1 MLKIPHSIIQ
11 YFQEYKEKYS
21 ILENIVDSIVRQ
33 NVLDPRWLFLHRIK
47 KEDSFYFKLQ
57 TGRLKEAME
66 DFLACTIVVENSRQV
81 TDAENRIT
89 TFFDIC
95 SRRPE
100 AKNITYS
107 TPEKFAFDDLR
118 LYLKLKDRDVKENL
132 ELKGL
137 IFEVQIKTFL
147 QHAWSIA
154 THDLIYKPKTG
165 TDWAMARVAFQVRA
179 MLEHAEVSIDQVE
192 RLAKSDLLAKENKR
206 IKQLKKIENFLR
218 KNWAEG
224 LGNNVGRLAE
234 NILRLSE
241 LFDTNIDNLLKW
253 INEDTQN
260 GLGAN
265 LVGFSPY
272 EVALESVIVHVRN
285 AYDKIAKKLEQKQT
299 KIFAPIEFLEKHNE
313 FANIFSRLEENLIS
327 PN

>member
-1 MLKIPHSIIQ
+1 MLKIPHSVIQ
-11 YFQEYKEKYS
+11 YFQECKEKYS
-21 ILENIVDSIVRQ
+21 CLENIVSDVVKQ
-33 NVLDPRWLFLHRIK
+33 NVLDSRWLFLHRIK

-57 TGRLKEAME
+57 TGRIKEAME
-66 DFLACTIVVENSRQV
+66 DFLACTVVVENSRQI
-81 TDAENRIT
+81 TDAEDRIA
-89 TFFDIC
+89 TFFDVC

-179 MLEHAEVSIDQVE
+179 MLEHAEVSIEQVE
-192 RLAKSDLLAKENKR
+192 KIANSDFLAKENKR
-206 IKQLKKIENFLR
+206 TKQLKKVESFLC
-218 KNWAEG
+218 KNWNDG

-241 LFDTNIDNLLKW
+241 LFETNIDNILKW
-253 INEDTQN
+253 ISKDTQK
-260 GLGAN
+260 GVGAN

-272 EVALESVIVHVRN
+272 EVALEAVIGHVN
-285 AYDKIAKKLEQKQT
+285 DAHNKIANKLRQKQA
-299 KIFAPIEFLEKHNE
+299 KIFVPIEFLEKHSE
-313 FANIFSRLEENLIS
+313 FANVFSHIGDDSTLS
-327 PN
+327 